1 MRNIEIGESVEKLI
15 NASFDPGFPKGQGAF
30 NLEPAMGSLSFF
42 SVFLGWLAEVILVN
56 LAIVCL
62 LFFIQ
67 ILLRNQKAAIILCCF
82 VLILIYMPAS
92 VLSFASLFVFMA
104 AWLFVLMRF
113 GLIGG
118 IFYLLVS
125 YIVRAP
131 ITFDASAWYSGYGY
145 AALAI
150 FAAIVLYA
158 FYTSLGGR
166 PLLASSRLDD

>member
-1 MRNIEIGESVEKLI
+1 
-15 NASFDPGFPKGQGAF
+15 
-30 NLEPAMGSLSFF
+30 MGSLSFF
-42 SVFLGWLAEVILVN
+42 SVFLGWLAEAILVN

-104 AWLFVLMRF
+104 TWLFVLMRF

-145 AALAI
+145 AALGI
-150 FAAIVLYA
+150 FAALVLYA

-166 PLLASSRLDD
+166 PILGTPQLDD